1 MCRHERISKQAS
13 HHVTRL
19 DSDTLAELADALSN
33 PDGAS
38 DNARSSSSYFVR
50 SGSTGGGGARLRAS
64 IYDHTI
70 GALSRR
76 REGRGQGQGQGR
88 LPKVL
93 EDEAT
98 LRQPLLSALLEE
110 EGLRDGEVDEGEEG
124 WGEAVGEEGGDAKS
138 GGASPQPPSA
148 IRFAPSEQDPPPAS
162 SFSPGST
169 ALAPSHSA
177 TVNHLNR
184 ARKDGKPPSAMR
196 KLRERTRDT
205 IRLITGNPVSQPLT
219 GVSHSHFGERGS
231 WHAEGHRLPSMLA
244 YPLMKHEDR
253 NTRRLE
259 ALN

>member
-1 MCRHERISKQAS
+1 M
-13 HHVTRL
+13 TRL

-76 REGRGQGQGQGR
+76 REGRGQGQGQSQGR

-124 WGEAVGEEGGDAKS
+124 WGEALGEEGDGKS

-148 IRFAPSEQDPPPAS
+148 IRFAPSEQDPSPAS
-162 SFSPGST
+162 SFSPG
-169 ALAPSHSA
+169 SA

-184 ARKDGKPPSAMR
+184 ARKGGKPPSAMR

-205 IRLITGNPVSQPLT
+205 IRLITGNPVSSSNQSL
-219 GVSHSHFGERGS
+219 SQAASQS
-231 WHAEGHRLPSMLA
+231 INQSLS
-244 YPLMKHEDR
+244 
-253 NTRRLE
+253 
-259 ALN
+259 